1 MEVTL
6 NEYYQ
11 SLKTKSNQ
19 FFNPEFFGLY
29 SFEYAYR
36 LLLVYLSTQK
46 TTIKGIRMSKPDALD
61 HAFEE
66 DIKNAIGYTTAY
78 RGISVDESLLTA
90 LLRMANDSAVL
101 FLKSSMNN
109 SPIDLAKKVTH
120 AMDQAVADNLG
131 GEAIAQ
137 KVFSED

>member
-1 MEVTL
+1 MDATL
-6 NEYYQ
+6 NENYQ
-11 SLKTKSNQ
+11 SLTAKSNQ

-46 TTIKGIRMSKPDALD
+46 MVIKGIRMSRPDALD

-78 RGISVDESLLTA
+78 RGVPMDDGLLSA
-90 LLRMANDSAVL
+90 LLKMANDSVVL

-120 AMDQAVADNLG
+120 AMDQAIADKVGN
-131 GEAIAQ
+131 EAIPQ